1 MHSVNAAAS
10 AAEMRPLHEHYRT
23 SRSVVTVDLPGFG
36 FSDRS
41 DRDYSPR
48 LMSDALHSAVAWTQ
62 GLSGHAPHDAIGLS
76 LGCEFLARAA
86 AEAPASFRCLAFVS
100 PTGFNGVR
108 DRCGPDGSTLAKP
121 WLHALLRGP
130 GWGRALFDLLTRP
143 NVVRHFLRRTFARRP
158 SGLRSYGRTRCSR
171 RAKPALNMRHRSFL
185 AGKLFSADI
194 HRVYTRLSLPVSVS
208 HGARGDFTDF
218 HMLNLV
224 SDKANRHCS
233 VYPTGAMCYFELPDR
248 FFADSPLAA
257 NAGRGRERWR
267 SSRGKYTMHP
277 HDALPA

>member
-62 GLSGHAPHDAIGLS
+62 GRSGHAPHDAIGLS

-143 NVVRHFLRRTFARRP
+143 NVVRHFLRRTFGSKAIYSKLWAYAVLTARQAGAEHA
-158 SGLRSYGRTRCSR
+158 SL
-171 RAKPALNMRHRSFL
+171 SFL

-224 SDKANRHCS
+224 SDKANWHCS
-233 VYPTGAMCYFELPDR
+233 VYPTGAMGYFELPDR
-248 FFADSPLAA
+248 FFADYDRWQQTQVGSRTLAQFQRQVHNASTRHSPA
-257 NAGRGRERWR
+257 
-267 SSRGKYTMHP
+267 
-277 HDALPA
+277 